1 MAARVR
7 IPPLPSVADVLKL
20 YHLRARKQLA
30 QNFLLS
36 EKIINRLVNQVGK
49 IEGAHVLE
57 VGPGPGGLTRSI
69 IRKRPS
75 RLVVIE
81 KDPRFKPSL
90 DLLSETLGII
100 GGKMEIMYDDIMR
113 TNLKKVFP
121 QELHRDWDDP
131 RNPRAFIIG
140 NLPFNVS
147 TPLIIRWLEMISR
160 RTGPWALGRVKMC
173 LTFQKEVAERLIAEP
188 HFDQRCR
195 LSVMAQ
201 AWTTPKL
208 CFTIPGS
215 AFVPKPNVDVGVVL
229 FEPLV
234 NPLTDHDFDFF
245 EKITRHMFSFRQKY
259 CLACVRTLF
268 PKDYQEDLAVVMVK
282 LADVDP
288 TTRPYQLT
296 VEEIH
301 RLCSAYKYIIEKH
314 PEVKDYNYRASKKVV
329 ASSLTKSVYIREL
342 KEEEEI
348 SPDNFVPPGNS
359 SLRTIEQG

>member
-229 FEPLV
+229 FEPL
-234 NPLTDHDFDFF
+234 
-245 EKITRHMFSFRQKY
+245 
-259 CLACVRTLF
+259 
-268 PKDYQEDLAVVMVK
+268 
-282 LADVDP
+282 
-288 TTRPYQLT
+288 LT